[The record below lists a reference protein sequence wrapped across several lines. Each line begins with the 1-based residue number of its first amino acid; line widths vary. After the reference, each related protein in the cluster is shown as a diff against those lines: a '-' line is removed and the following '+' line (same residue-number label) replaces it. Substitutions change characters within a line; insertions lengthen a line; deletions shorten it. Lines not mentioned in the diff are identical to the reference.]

1 MTTANT
7 LSTVVD
13 ILAAPREAFATIRDR
28 APVLVPL
35 LMVCLFA
42 AAANWLYLLE
52 VDIAWLTEQQLR
64 AYDFRDLTDAQIEQ
78 RANAA
83 AERGRTLTILIS
95 VVGVFV
101 VVTAIMLLQ
110 ALYLKLVA
118 MARKDP
124 IGFKIWISLVCWTS
138 LPAILASLAAIVF
151 ILTNDVTFAGQSDI
165 NVLSFAK
172 LTGIDLSNASSVARG
187 LLNNLG
193 PVNLWSL
200 VLMLLGHRQ
209 LTGAP
214 FATSAAIVVVPILFV
229 VAILVALF

>member
-13 ILAAPREAFATIRDR
+13 ILAAPKQAFATIRDR
-28 APVLVPL
+28 APVMVPL
-35 LMVCLFA
+35 LLVCAFA

-64 AYDFRDLTDAQIEQ
+64 AYDFLDLTDAQIEQ

-83 AERGRTLTILIS
+83 AERGRTLTIFFS

-118 MARKDP
+118 MVRKDP
-124 IGFKIWISLVCWTS
+124 FGFKVWLSLVCWTA

-151 ILTNDVTFAGQSDI
+151 ILTNDVTFAGQFDI

-172 LTGIDLSNASSVARG
+172 LTGMDLSAASSLARG
-187 LLNNLG
+187 MLSNLG
-193 PVNLWSL
+193 PVNIWSL
-200 VLMLLGHRQ
+200 ALLLLGHRQ

-214 FATSAAIVVVPILFV
+214 FATSAAIVIVPILFF